1 MSMRRRHEPGP
12 PSSGA
17 GSLPVSRDAPV
28 AALDPAASARSR
40 LARYGLLLVLAA
52 LATLLVLADTDP
64 DLWGRMAYARDH
76 EATGGLAPR
85 ADPYSYT
92 APGAPWIDHEW
103 GFNWVVW
110 LTYYAVG
117 WPGLRA
123 LRVLLFASV
132 AALCLHEGAGRE
144 AGPFLRPLN
153 GLLIGAPLGL
163 GFLGPRPQA
172 FTFAFTAWLLF
183 CFRRSWERGPIWVL
197 LGVAP
202 MPLWLNLHG
211 GFLAGLGI
219 AGLWGTA
226 RLVLALR
233 AGERATARALVAAG
247 AWCLACLPLSPWGL
261 KFLPF
266 IIRTSTMSRPFVEEW
281 HPPGLLD
288 PHWFMTGAL
297 VILAALRLFRGP
309 RRWPDLILLV
319 GLALLAFSHRR
330 HLPFLALAVALSTDA
345 RRGKP
350 PADRVLSREP
360 GPDRLISRKPDPD
373 HILGRKPD
381 TPHVPAS
388 EPDPDYTHSG
398 GPDPD
403 RVHGSRSDLQRVL
416 GPGPGAAYAF
426 TLRALG
432 LLVGGTAVAVSVF
445 AVVQLFRPAPAE
457 PAFPERA
464 VAFMRSRPLSGGT
477 LVDFEWSQYLLF
489 QAWPQFRVAF
499 DGRYEEVYPNDVA
512 SRYFA
517 WHYGLKGW
525 RSLPDDPATR
535 LALVRAGTQREKVL
549 SRLPGWHREY
559 ADGVATLFVKE

>member
-1 MSMRRRHEPGP
+1 MG
-12 PSSGA
+12 
-17 GSLPVSRDAPV
+17 LQ
-28 AALDPAASARSR
+28 LD
-40 LARYGLLLVLAA
+40 
-52 LATLLVLADTDP
+52 
-64 DLWGRMAYARDH
+64 
-76 EATGGLAPR
+76 
-85 ADPYSYT
+85 
-92 APGAPWIDHEW
+92 
-103 GFNWVVW
+103 
-110 LTYYAVG
+110 
-117 WPGLRA
+117 RA
-123 LRVLLFASV
+123 LRVMLFASV
-132 AALCLHEGAGRE
+132 AALCLHEGARRE

-197 LGVAP
+197 LGVVP

-233 AGERATARALVAAG
+233 AGERATARALAAAG

-261 KFLPF
+261 RFLPF

-297 VILAALRLFRGP
+297 VILAALRILRGP
-309 RRWPDLILLV
+309 RRWPDLMLLV

-345 RRGKP
+345 RRGSE
-350 PADRVLSREP
+350 RSE
-360 GPDRLISRKPDPD
+360 
-373 HILGRKPD
+373 
-381 TPHVPAS
+381 TVPAS
-388 EPDPDYTHSG
+388 
-398 GPDPD
+398 
-403 RVHGSRSDLQRVL
+403 VHGSRPDPQRVL

-445 AVVQLFRPAPAE
+445 AVVQLFRPASGE

-489 QAWPQFRVAF
+489 EAWPQFRVASV
-499 DGRYEEVYPNDVA
+499 GEHG
-512 SRYFA
+512 S
-517 WHYGLKGW
+517 GQ
-525 RSLPDDPATR
+525 R
-535 LALVRAGTQREKVL
+535 LAGGSAYPVEHPAEVV
-549 SRLPGWHREY
+549 HR
-559 ADGVATLFVKE
+559 GPRKRPR